1 MSIDIIIKS
10 QKFDIV
16 IDNILQSQEFHFI
29 IDLIIE
35 SQEATNFPQRISE

>member
-16 IDNILQSQEFHFI
+16 IDNIFQSQEFHI
-29 IDLIIE
+29 IIE